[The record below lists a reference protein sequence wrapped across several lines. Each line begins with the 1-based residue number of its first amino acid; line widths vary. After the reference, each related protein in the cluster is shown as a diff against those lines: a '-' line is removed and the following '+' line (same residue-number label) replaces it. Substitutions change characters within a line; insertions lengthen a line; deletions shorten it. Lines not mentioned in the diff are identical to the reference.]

1 MKQPVFPYFLHF
13 LLEESAEK
21 MYINRKCINL
31 SKNGVLGNYANRS

>member
-21 MYINRKCINL
+21 MYINGKCVNL
-31 SKNGVLGNYANRS
+31 SKKWSFG